1 MSIDVPVTALIDRPA
16 AEVAAYAMDP
26 ANDTSWIGGI
36 REVRWVTEPPLR
48 VGSRVRRLA
57 SFLGRPVHY
66 VLEVTDL
73 APGERVV
80 MRSVEAPFPMVVTY
94 TFAAEGPGTRT
105 GVRVQGGSGLGF
117 RVAGPLMAW
126 QVRRNLRG
134 DLARLG
140 RALERIPI
148 AKAGSEPD

>member
-26 ANDTSWIGGI
+26 ANDTTWIGGI

-57 SFLGRPVHY
+57 AFLGRPVDY
-66 VLEVTDL
+66 VLEVAEL
-73 APGERVV
+73 VPGERVV
-80 MRSVEAPFPMVVTY
+80 MRSVQAPFPMVVTY
-94 TFAAEGPGTRT
+94 TFAVEGASTRA
-105 GVRVQGGSGLGF
+105 GVRVQGGSGPMF
-117 RVAGPLMAW
+117 RIAGPLMAW
-126 QVRRNLRG
+126 QVRRSLRG

-140 RALERIPI
+140 RVLAR
-148 AKAGSEPD
+148 STTRRR

>member
-1 MSIDVPVTALIDRPA
+1 VSIDVPVTALIGRPA

-57 SFLGRPVHY
+57 GFLGRRVDY

-73 APGERVV
+73 APGERVA

-94 TFAAEGPGTRT
+94 TFAAEGSSTRA
-105 GVRVQGGSGLGF
+105 GVRVQGGGGALF

-126 QVRRNLRG
+126 QVRRSLRG
-134 DLARLG
+134 DLARLRRLLEG
-140 RALERIPI
+140 RAV
-148 AKAGSEPD
+148 AQAGSAPD

>member
-1 MSIDVPVTALIDRPA
+1 VSIDVPVTALIDRPA

-48 VGSRVRRLA
+48 VGSRVRRRA
-57 SFLGRPVHY
+57 SFLGRRVDY
-66 VLEVTDL
+66 VMEVADL

-94 TFAAEGPGTRT
+94 TFAAEGAGTRA

-140 RALERIPI
+140 RILERSSV
-148 AKAGSEPD
+148 AHAGSAPD

>member
-1 MSIDVPVTALIDRPA
+1 MSIDVPVTAVIDRPA

-26 ANDTSWIGGI
+26 ANDTTWIGGI

-57 SFLGRPVHY
+57 AFLGRPVDY
-66 VLEVTDL
+66 VLEVAEL
-73 APGERVV
+73 VPGERVV

-94 TFAAEGPGTRT
+94 TFAAEGDRTRA
-105 GVRVQGGSGLGF
+105 GVRVQGGSGPMF
-117 RVAGPLMAW
+117 RIAGPLMAW
-126 QVRRNLRG
+126 QVRRSLRG

-140 RALERIPI
+140 RAL
-148 AKAGSEPD
+148 AA

>member
-1 MSIDVPVTALIDRPA
+1 VSIDVPVTALIDRPA
-16 AEVAAYAMDP
+16 AEVGAYATDP

-57 SFLGRPVHY
+57 AFMGRPVDY

-73 APGERVV
+73 VPGQRVV
-80 MRSVEAPFPMVVTY
+80 MRSVEAPFAMVVTY
-94 TFAAEGPGTRT
+94 TFAAEGGGTRT
-105 GVRVQGGSGLGF
+105 GVRVQGGSGLVF

-134 DLARLG
+134 DLARL
-140 RALERIPI
+140 RRILERRPV
-148 AKAGSEPD
+148 AEAGSAPD